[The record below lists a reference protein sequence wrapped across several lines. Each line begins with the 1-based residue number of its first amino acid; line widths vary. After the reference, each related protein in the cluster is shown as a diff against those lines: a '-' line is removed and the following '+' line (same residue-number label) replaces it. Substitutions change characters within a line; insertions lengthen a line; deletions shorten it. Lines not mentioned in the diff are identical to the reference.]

1 MENCIFCKILKGEIP
16 SWKVYEDETTYAF
29 LDVQPIGR
37 YHTLVIPKAHYEN
50 IYDIPDNLYF
60 DVMRTTKKIAELY
73 RLKLDIENLQ
83 LFHNAGPLTLQSV
96 FHFHMHIVPRTEE
109 DKHQFS
115 LKIRPELVEELP
127 TMIEKLK

>member
-60 DVMRTTKKIAELY
+60 DVMRATKKIAELY

-96 FHFHMHIVPRTEE
+96 FHFHMHLIPRTEE

-115 LKIRPELVEELP
+115 LKIRPELVEEFP
-127 TMIEKLK
+127 AMIEKLK